1 MKNAM
6 NFRQGITR
14 TGVTVF
20 MLLGLSLQ
28 SLLANASLPDFAD
41 LSEEL
46 LPSVVVINTIQK
58 VKPYGG
64 RGAHGQVPDL
74 FRYYFGEGFQMP
86 EQKREAQGSGII
98 LSDGYILTNNHVVAG
113 ADEITIR
120 LHDQRVLDAVLVG
133 GDELSDLALLKVD
146 DDDLPAVDI
155 GNSEKLRVGE
165 WVMAIG
171 TPFGFDHS
179 VTSGIVSAKG
189 RSLSNDNYVPFI
201 QTDVAINP
209 GNSGGPLFNLEG
221 ELVGINSQIYSR
233 TGGFMGLS
241 FAIPANIAMDVVKQL
256 KANGEVARGWLGV
269 VIHDVSRNLARS
281 LGLDKPT
288 GAIVAKVLGSGPAGQ
303 GGIKVEDV
311 ILRFNGRDIVGSS
324 SLRNNVGAVAPG
336 KTVDVVVSRA
346 GKKKTLK
353 ITLGSLPKDP
363 YQAHAMP
370 SNATAPP
377 SEGVLGLV
385 VKTVTAG
392 KANQWGISGG
402 VVVQKIS
409 GGAAKEAGIRVGD
422 VITNV
427 ANQPILNE
435 ASFVSV
441 IKQQK
446 KGKWVPI
453 LINRRGAPEFLA
465 IEIR

>member
-1 MKNAM
+1 
-6 NFRQGITR
+6 
-14 TGVTVF
+14 V
-20 MLLGLSLQ
+20 Q
-28 SLLANASLPDFAD
+28 SLVASASLPDFAD

-58 VKPYGG
+58 TQPYGG
-64 RGAHGQVPDL
+64 RGANGQVPDL

-98 LSDGYILTNNHVVAG
+98 LSDGYILTNNHVIVG

-133 GDELSDLALLKVD
+133 GDALSDLALLKVD
-146 DDDLPAVDI
+146 ADDLSAVDI
-155 GNSEKLRVGE
+155 GDSEKLRVGE

-179 VTSGIVSAKG
+179 VTTGIVSAKG
-189 RSLSNDNYVPFI
+189 RTLSSDNYVPFI

-241 FAIPANIAMDVVKQL
+241 FAIPVNIAMDVVKQL
-256 KANGEVARGWLGV
+256 KDSGEVARGWLGV
-269 VIHDVSRNLARS
+269 VIHDVNRNLARS

-311 ILRFNGRDIVGSS
+311 ILRFNGREIVGSA
-324 SLRNNVGAVAPG
+324 SLRNHVGAVTPG

-346 GKKKTLK
+346 GKKETLE

-363 YQAHAMP
+363 YQANAMP
-370 SNATAPP
+370 NKATVPQA
-377 SEGVLGLV
+377 GNVLGLV
-385 VKTVTAG
+385 VKTVPAG
-392 KANQWGISGG
+392 KAAQWGISGG
-402 VVVQKIS
+402 VVVQKVS
-409 GGAAKEAGIRVGD
+409 DGAAKEAGIRVGD

-427 ANQPILNE
+427 ANQPVLNE
-435 ASFVSV
+435 VSLVSV

>member
-1 MKNAM
+1 M
-6 NFRQGITR
+6 
-14 TGVTVF
+14 
-20 MLLGLSLQ
+20 Q
-28 SLLANASLPDFAD
+28 SWVANAGLPDFAD
-41 LSEEL
+41 LAEDL
-46 LPSVVVINTIQK
+46 LPSVVVINTVQK
-58 VKPYGG
+58 AKMYGG
-64 RGAHGQVPDL
+64 HGGNGQVPDL
-74 FRYYFGEGFQMP
+74 FRYYFGEGFQVP

-98 LSDGYILTNNHVVAG
+98 LSDGYIVTNHHVVAG
-113 ADEITIR
+113 ADEITVR
-120 LHDQRVLDAVLVG
+120 LHDHRILDAILVG
-133 GDELSDLALLKVD
+133 GDELSDLALLKVED
-146 DDDLPAVDI
+146 EDLNAVEI
-155 GNSEKLRVGE
+155 GNSDELRIGE

-189 RSLSNDNYVPFI
+189 RTLSRENYVPFI

-241 FAIPANIAMDVVKQL
+241 FAIPTNIAMEVVKQL
-256 KANGEVARGWLGV
+256 KDGGKVARGWLGV
-269 VIHDVSRNLARS
+269 VIHDVNRNLARS
-281 LGLDKPT
+281 LGLDKPM

-303 GGIKVEDV
+303 GGVRVEDV
-311 ILRFNGRDIVGSS
+311 ILRFNGREILDSS
-324 SLRNNVGAVAPG
+324 SLRNLVGAVRPG

-346 GKKKTLK
+346 GKKKTLEV
-353 ITLGSLPKDP
+353 TLGSLPQDP
-363 YQAHAMP
+363 YQANAVP
-370 SNATAPP
+370 SNNVEPHK
-377 SEGVLGLV
+377 GNVLGLV
-385 VKTVTAG
+385 VSTLPAE
-392 KANQWGISGG
+392 KAKQWGIGGG
-402 VVVQKIS
+402 VVVQEVS
-409 GGAAKEAGIRVGD
+409 GDSAKAAGIRVGD

-427 ANQPILNE
+427 ANQPILDE

-441 IKQQK
+441 VRQQK

>member
-1 MKNAM
+1 M
-6 NFRQGITR
+6 NRIAYYRQNIVR
-14 TGVTVF
+14 TSIMI
-20 MLLGLSLQ
+20 MLLVLSGQ
-28 SLLANASLPDFAD
+28 SLVVNAGLPDFAD
-41 LSEEL
+41 LAEEL
-46 LPSVVVINTIQK
+46 LPSVVVINTVQK
-58 VKPYGG
+58 TKSHGG
-64 RGAHGQVPDL
+64 RVPNGQVPDL

-98 LSDGYILTNNHVVAG
+98 LSDGYILTNHHVVAG
-113 ADEITIR
+113 ADEISIR
-120 LHDQRVLDAVLVG
+120 LHDHRVLDAVLVG
-133 GDELSDLALLKVD
+133 GDELSDLALLKVE
-146 DDDLPAVDI
+146 DDDLNAVEI
-155 GNSEKLRVGE
+155 GDSDALRIGE

-189 RSLSNDNYVPFI
+189 RTLSRDNYVPFI

-209 GNSGGPLFNLEG
+209 GNSGGPLFNLDG

-241 FAIPANIAMDVVKQL
+241 FAIPANIAMKVVKQL
-256 KANGEVARGWLGV
+256 KDDGEVARGWLGV
-269 VIHDVSRNLARS
+269 VIHDVNRNLARS

-303 GGIKVEDV
+303 GGIRVEDV
-311 ILRFNGRDIVGSS
+311 ILRFDGREIIDSS
-324 SLRNNVGAVAPG
+324 SLRNYVGAVTPG
-336 KTVDVVVSRA
+336 QTVDVVVSRA
-346 GKKKTLK
+346 GKKEALE
-353 ITLGSLPKDP
+353 ITLGSLPKAP
-363 YQAHAMP
+363 YQASTMP
-370 SNATAPP
+370 SKGLSPQVGA
-377 SEGVLGLV
+377 VLGLV
-385 VKTVTAG
+385 VNTISAE
-392 KANQWGISGG
+392 KAAQWGVTGG
-402 VVVQKIS
+402 VVVQKVL

-427 ANQPILNE
+427 ANQPIENE
-435 ASFVSV
+435 TGFVNV
-441 IKQQK
+441 VKQQK

>member
-1 MKNAM
+1 MKSVM
-6 NFRQGITR
+6 NYRQGIAR
-14 TGVTVF
+14 PGVMVF
-20 MLLGLSLQ
+20 MFLGLSLQ
-28 SLLANASLPDFAD
+28 SLFANASLPDFAD

-58 VKPYGG
+58 AKPYGG
-64 RGAHGQVPDL
+64 RGANGQVPDL
-74 FRYYFGEGFQMP
+74 FRYYFGESFQMP

-98 LSDGYILTNNHVVAG
+98 LADGYILTNNHVVAG

-120 LHDQRVLDAVLVG
+120 LHDQCVLDAVLVG
-133 GDELSDLALLKVD
+133 GDKLSDLALLKVD
-146 DDDLPAVDI
+146 DDDLSAVDI

-179 VTSGIVSAKG
+179 VTTGIVSAKG
-189 RSLSNDNYVPFI
+189 RTLSSDNYVPFI

-241 FAIPANIAMDVVKQL
+241 FAIPTNIAMDVVKQL

-269 VIHDVSRNLARS
+269 VIHDVNRNLARS

-288 GAIVAKVLGSGPAGQ
+288 GAIVARVLENGPAGQ

-311 ILRFNGRDIVGSS
+311 ILRFNGREIVGSS
-324 SLRNNVGAVAPG
+324 SLRNHVGAAAPG
-336 KTVDVVVSRA
+336 KMVDVVVSRA
-346 GKKKTLK
+346 GEKQTLK

-363 YQAHAMP
+363 YQANVRP
-370 SNATAPP
+370 NNATASQ
-377 SEGVLGLV
+377 SESVLGLV
-385 VKTVTAG
+385 VKAVPAG
-392 KANQWGISGG
+392 KTNQWGISDG
-402 VVVQKIS
+402 VVVQKVS

-441 IKQQK
+441 VKQQK